1 VAASVPRAKGGPEE
15 KIRDRGKTEKNL
27 ERLKEKSLAMDGG
40 GTISSNKRKR
50 FAANLPAEVF
60 DAIEAQTRTVLA
72 EAGDPP
78 APEDSATG

>member
-1 VAASVPRAKGGPEE
+1 M
-15 KIRDRGKTEKNL
+15 
-27 ERLKEKSLAMDGG
+27 AMDGG

-60 DAIEAQTRTVLA
+60 DAIEAQTRAVRA

-78 APEDSATG
+78 VPEDSAAG